1 MKKLFK
7 WFFRLLLVLVLLL
20 ALLILFLDPIAKSL
34 VEKQIRKQTG
44 LDVKIGR
51 VSLGLKSPTLTIENF
66 TLVNSAEFGGSTF
79 LAIPESRAQ
88 YDLAALRSRKIHL
101 NLARINLAELH
112 VVQNR
117 EGKSNLQALRER
129 RQTLGSA
136 PDSNPGAVEFQSIDT
151 LQLAIG
157 RLKFTSEKNPAKN
170 EEAYVG
176 YKNETVRNV
185 KSMKD
190 LEPLIA
196 RISLEKDVKFLSEM
210 LSTPGTNGSAAPS
223 AGKGAQNALHAL
235 SDGLSK

>member
-1 MKKLFK
+1 MKRIFK
-7 WFFRLLLVLVLLL
+7 CLSRLLLVLVLLL

-51 VSLGLKSPTLTIENF
+51 LSIGLKSPTLTIENF
-66 TLVNSAEFGGSTF
+66 TLLNSAEFGGSTF
-79 LAIPESRAQ
+79 LAVPELLAQ

-117 EGKSNLQALRER
+117 DGKSNLQALQEH
-129 RQTLGSA
+129 RQNHGAA
-136 PDSNPGAVEFQSIDT
+136 PGSNPGAFEFQSIDT
-151 LQLAIG
+151 LQFAIG
-157 RLKFTSEKNPAKN
+157 RLKFTSEKNPGRN
-170 EEAYVG
+170 EEAYIG
-176 YKNETVRNV
+176 YKNETVRNL

-196 RISLEKDVKFLSEM
+196 RIS
-210 LSTPGTNGSAAPS
+210 
-223 AGKGAQNALHAL
+223 
-235 SDGLSK
+235 